1 MLRGLRQT
9 LCTLGP
15 RYPTETETKLC
26 LSVSWGGT
34 GQQWTATGAGALGTA
49 DLGMALALLVEV
61 AIKPTIEL
69 PELTQNWEQ
78 TLGGHKENLVHQDPG
93 ERSSD
98 PTRDW
103 PRLARECLGVSSGG
117 MGQWWPAAGL
127 GALSVAVCAQD
138 ILKAVAIIFITSTMV
153 WPQVNKKE
161 ETQPHPST
169 ETWIKDL
176 LSMALTIRTRPSFP
190 LSQSLPSGN
199 FHKGADRMKTSVT
212 ES

>member
-1 MLRGLRQT
+1 MFPHLFTMKWWNYERLSEGSNKI
-9 LCTLGP
+9 LCAP
-15 RYPTETETKLC
+15 RPRDPTETEQDLC

-61 AIKPTIEL
+61 TIKPTKEL
-69 PELTQNWEQ
+69 PELTQDWEQ
-78 TLGGHKENLVHQDPG
+78 TLGGHKENLVHQGPG

-103 PRLARECLGVSSGG
+103 PRLARECPGVSSGG

-138 ILKAVAIIFITSTMV
+138 ILKEVAIIFITSTMV
-153 WPQVNKKE
+153 WP
-161 ETQPHPST
+161 
-169 ETWIKDL
+169 
-176 LSMALTIRTRPSFP
+176 R
-190 LSQSLPSGN
+190 
-199 FHKGADRMKTSVT
+199 
-212 ES
+212 